1 MLNATILTYI
11 TFLPALGAIVVA
23 LLPRRGKVIQ
33 WTTLL
38 FSLAFFL
45 LTLHLPSHFAYGR
58 TGFQFVQD
66 IPWLPSPKIRYHL
79 GVDGLS
85 MWLVVLTGFLAPL
98 GVLASWSAID
108 TRVKEFYFFFLIQQT
123 AMAGV
128 FVSLDLFLYYGF
140 WELSLVPMAILIAM
154 FGRTKGP
161 QAAIKFFIY
170 TFVPSALFLVAILY
184 LYGKTG
190 TFDFVQLQAALAS
203 GTLGITPHALGWV
216 ALAFLFAFAVKVPVF
231 PLHGW
236 LADVFSEAPTAMA
249 MVVAGK
255 LGLYSI
261 LRFNLGLFPAQAR
274 QFAPWM
280 IVLAVTGIL
289 YGALG
294 ALVQRDLKRL
304 LSFATLSA
312 LSFCT
317 LGIFNFTL
325 AGLDGAVYQTL
336 NEGLIGGALL
346 ILAGILYER
355 YGTYELSA
363 YGGLA
368 ARLPVMVTLFLIA
381 TLALIGLPILNGF
394 VGEFLVLSSS
404 FATHPVAGALA
415 TLGVILSAAY
425 MLTMIQK
432 IFYGPQ
438 SALVSNRQTKDVISR
453 EYIALWPMAILMLVM
468 GVASP
473 YWIRAIETGVIG
485 LSDLPHDA
493 ALDTNRPPDGRQFKS
508 LIPLVDPYAQPTAPQ
523 ALAQP
528 NPSRHPER
536 SEGSAVVS
544 VRGAR

>member
-1 MLNATILTYI
+1 MFDDSILTII
-11 TFLPALGAIVVA
+11 TFLPLAGAILIA

-33 WTTLL
+33 WTALGISLL
-38 FSLAFFL
+38 TFLA
-45 LTLHLPSHFAYGR
+45 TLHLPAHYHYGQP
-58 TGFQFVQD
+58 GFQYEENQSW
-66 IPWLPSPKIRYHL
+66 ITNPNIRYHL
-79 GVDGLS
+79 GVDGIS
-85 MWLVVLTGFLAPL
+85 MWLIVLTGFLAPL
-98 GVLASWSAID
+98 GVLASWTAIE
-108 TRVKEFYFFFLIQQT
+108 TRTKEFYFFFLLQQT
-123 AMAGV
+123 AMLGV
-128 FVSLDLFLYYGF
+128 FVSLDIFLYYGF
-140 WELSLVPMAILIAM
+140 WELSLVPMAIAIAM
-154 FGRTKGP
+154 FGRTRGP
-161 QAAIKFFIY
+161 QAAIKFFLY
-170 TFVPSALFLVAILY
+170 TFIPSALFLVAILY

-190 TFDFVQLQAALAS
+190 TFDFVQLQAALSS
-203 GTLGITPHALGWV
+203 GHLALTHHALWWV

-236 LADVFSEAPTAMA
+236 LADAFSEGPTAMI
-249 MVVAGK
+249 MVLAGK

-261 LRFNLGLFPAQAR
+261 LRFNLGLFPAESR

-280 IVLAVTGIL
+280 IALAVIGIL

-304 LSFATLSA
+304 IAFATLSA

-325 AGLDGAVYQTL
+325 AGLDGALYQTI

-355 YGTYELSA
+355 YGTYELAA

-368 ARLPVMVTLFLIA
+368 AKLPVMVTLFVIT

-404 FATHPVAGALA
+404 FATHPAWGALA

-438 SALVSNRQTKDVISR
+438 STLVANRAVRDVVSR
-453 EYIALWPMAILMLVM
+453 EYIALWPMAILMLLM

-473 YWIRAIETGVIG
+473 YWLKAIEGGVSG
-485 LSDLPHDA
+485 LADHHTAAQSRMLP
-493 ALDTNRPPDGRQFKS
+493 LQVRPAEATQ
-508 LIPLVDPYAQPTAPQ
+508 
-523 ALAQP
+523 LAQKTQLAQVQ
-528 NPSRHPER
+528 R
-536 SEGSAVVS
+536 
-544 VRGAR
+544 